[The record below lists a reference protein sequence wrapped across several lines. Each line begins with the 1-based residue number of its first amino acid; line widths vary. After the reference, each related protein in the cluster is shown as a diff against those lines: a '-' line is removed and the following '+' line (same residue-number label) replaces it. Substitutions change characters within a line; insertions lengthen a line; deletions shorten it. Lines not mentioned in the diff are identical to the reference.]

1 MEEALQPFLDEISEQ
16 REKEI
21 ATIASHVEISLNAL
35 IDRQNLHMAEL
46 FEQQQKGD
54 ASPLLGC
61 EYEDHG
67 RPSG

>member
-1 MEEALQPFLDEISEQ
+1 LDRVEHTLVEEALQPFLGEISGQ

-46 FEQQQKGD
+46 HDLRRAVG
-54 ASPLLGC
+54 ATLA
-61 EYEDHG
+61 
-67 RPSG
+67 